1 MILTNLSQHYLTL
14 GSFYQRKGFSRQ
26 IVFKILNF
34 IFLYKL
40 YLHVCK
46 NCPPPALWSH
56 YTRNGCDIVKLES
69 ALSLYKVAFTFT
81 GVIHHFDKIESPSL
95 NIALCFIDKNKL
107 SGSRKEV
114 YNVKSL
120 QTV

>member
-14 GSFYQRKGFSRQ
+14 GSFYQRKGFS
-26 IVFKILNF
+26 
-34 IFLYKL
+34 
-40 YLHVCK
+40 
-46 NCPPPALWSH
+46 S
-56 YTRNGCDIVKLES
+56 IVKLQS
-69 ALSLYKVAFTFT
+69 ALSLYEVAFTFT
-81 GVIHHFDKIESPSL
+81 GVIHHFNKIESPSL
-95 NIALCFIDKNKL
+95 NIALCFIDKNQL